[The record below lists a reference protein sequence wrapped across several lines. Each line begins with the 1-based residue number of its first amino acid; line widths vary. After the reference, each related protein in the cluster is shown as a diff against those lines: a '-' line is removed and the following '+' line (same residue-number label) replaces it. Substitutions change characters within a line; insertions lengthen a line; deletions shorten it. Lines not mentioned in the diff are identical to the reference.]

1 MEKKR
6 HHFVPKAY
14 LKAFCNSEGR
24 VLVYRKD
31 EPQKALLL
39 DPNATQFR
47 NYYYSQPKPDG
58 GQDNNTLEDL
68 FSSIESDWPET
79 VVRLAARGNVND
91 RLSNIFEF
99 ISLQRVRVPAS
110 RDVAEAIDSHTVKST
125 LALLLAKGKLPPLP
139 PGLEDL
145 PNRVEVA
152 IDPHRS
158 IHAMA
163 AMMQGMA
170 RLYSS
175 IGLVVV
181 HNKTELPFLSSDNP
195 VLWFDH
201 SVPFEEQQPYSVN
214 LDSGPVLMFFPV
226 SPRLAILGSNEYC
239 KEYARYGLR
248 HTEMDDEEWV
258 RMVNEQVCRFA
269 YEAVL
274 ASAPGQ
280 EDLVLRYADKSPVL
294 ETTMLPGAEGMLAV
308 HRQVFG
314 KRTSKPKWR
323 SS

>member
-14 LKAFCNSEGR
+14 LKAFCNSKGR

-31 EPQKALLL
+31 EPQKALPL

-79 VVRLAARGNVND
+79 VARLAARGDVND
-91 RLSNIFEF
+91 RLANIFEF
-99 ISLQRVRVPAS
+99 MSLQRVRVPAS
-110 RDVAEAIDSHTVKST
+110 RDVAEAIDSHMVKST
-125 LALLLAKGKLPPLP
+125 LALLLAQGELPPLP
-139 PGLEDL
+139 PGLEEL
-145 PNRVEVA
+145 PSRVEVA

-163 AMMQGMA
+163 TMIQAMA
-170 RLYSS
+170 RLYSY
-175 IGLVVV
+175 IGLAVV
-181 HNKTELPFLSSDNP
+181 HNKTGLPFLSSDNP
-195 VLWFDH
+195 VLWFDP
-201 SVPFEEQQPYSVN
+201 SVPFEEQKPYSVN
-214 LDSGPVLMFFPV
+214 LDSGPVMMIFPV
-226 SPRLAILGSNEYC
+226 SPRLVILGGNEYS
-239 KEYARYGLR
+239 KYYARHGLR
-248 HTEMDDEEWV
+248 HIETDDEEWV
-258 RMVNEQVCRFA
+258 RRINEQVCRFA

-280 EDLVLRYADKSPVL
+280 EELISRYADKSPVL
-294 ETTMLPGAEGMLAV
+294 ETTTQPGTEGMLTV
-308 HRQVFG
+308 HRHVFG
-314 KRTSKPKWR
+314 KRIPKPKW
-323 SS
+323 